1 MFERLA
7 RLINRVPWVVV
18 GAAIVFAA
26 VAGVLGSPVSKS
38 LQVGGFQDPSAQSS
52 LAIDRLQSATGVRA
66 DGGIVALISTPQGA
80 TSDAAMAEANKV
92 AGIIGADPD
101 IARVLTYY
109 EAFDPSMVA
118 RDGTST
124 TVVGYWK
131 QVSDQ
136 EAVAAATRLDDNLK
150 GDPNVK
156 LGGYAA
162 INHQLNTI
170 ITDDL
175 GRAELMAFP
184 ILFLLSLWV
193 FRGVIAALLPPLVG
207 GIVILGSFL
216 FLRGVAQVHDVSI
229 FALNLAT
236 GMGLGLAIDYSLFMV
251 SRYRE
256 EMAKGAAPDA
266 AIRITLRTAGRT
278 VLFSALTIAAAAG
291 SLTVFKINFLWSMG
305 IAGVIVALTAMLVA
319 LTVLPAVLRLLGAR
333 VNWLAPRRWQQSAMS
348 TTGDFPTGGEVP
360 GEAGGWGPGFWYR
373 FSHFVMRWPLPLAA
387 VSAAL
392 LIALGLPFAG
402 IRFNSV
408 DQTDLP
414 KTSDARQVS
423 DTLIRDYGKPAT
435 ASLTIVAE
443 VPASGGAQVQALANT
458 FQSLAGVARVGA
470 PQPVG
475 ADTWSFDVVTTG
487 RNFDSST
494 AALVREV
501 RAVQAPFTFLVSG
514 QAAAFVDLQS
524 SLASRM
530 PLAIALVAGATLVL
544 LFLMTGSV
552 VLPIKAVLMN
562 LLTLSAAFGVLV
574 LVFQDGRLEN
584 LLAYTSQGALESTQ
598 PVLLFAIVFGLSTD
612 YGVFLLTRIKEAH
625 DAGVPNTEAVATGLQ
640 RTGRIITAAALLF
653 CVAIGAFAT
662 SQIIFIKEL
671 GIGIAAGV
679 IVDATVVRAFLV
691 PSLMALLGRWNWWAP
706 RPLRWLYG
714 RAGMGDSMP
723 QLPQKVIA

>member
-7 RLINRVPWVVV
+7 RVINRVPWIVI

-26 VAGVLGSPVSKS
+26 VAGMFGGPVSKS

-52 LAIDRLQSATGVRA
+52 LAVDRLESATGMRA
-66 DGGIVALISTPQGA
+66 DGGIVALVMTNQGA
-80 TSDAAMAEANKV
+80 TSDAAVAEVTRV
-92 AGIIGADPD
+92 ARVIAADPD
-101 IARVLTYY
+101 IARALTYY
-109 EAFDPSMVA
+109 QTHDPSMVA
-118 RDGTST
+118 RDGSST
-124 TVVGYWK
+124 IVIGYWNRI
-131 QVSDQ
+131 SDQ
-136 EAVAAATRLDDNLK
+136 QAVDGATRLADELK
-150 GDPNVK
+150 SDPSVRM
-156 LGGYAA
+156 GGFAA

-170 ITDDL
+170 ITGDL
-175 GRAELMAFP
+175 ARAEMLAFP

-207 GIVILGSFL
+207 GVVILGAFL
-216 FLRGVAQVHDVSI
+216 FLRGVAEVHPVSI

-251 SRYRE
+251 SRFRE
-256 EMAKGAAPDA
+256 EMANGSAPDA
-266 AIRITLRTAGRT
+266 AIRTTLRTAGRT
-278 VLFSALTIAAAAG
+278 VLFSSLTIAAAAG

-305 IAGVIVALTAMLVA
+305 VAGLIVALTACAVS

-333 VNWLAPRRWQQSAMS
+333 VNWLAPKRWQQAVRQ
-348 TTGDFPTGGEVP
+348 P
-360 GEAGGWGPGFWYR
+360 AGNSGFWYR
-373 FSHFVMRWPLPLAA
+373 FARFVMARPLPIAA
-387 VSAAL
+387 LSAAL

-414 KTSDARQVS
+414 ASSDARHVS
-423 DTLIRDYGKPAT
+423 DTLMSHYGKPSTAT
-435 ASLTIVAE
+435 LTIVAE
-443 VPASGGAQVQALANT
+443 APSTAGADVQAFADNLG
-458 FQSLAGVARVGA
+458 SVSGVTHVAP
-470 PQPVG
+470 PQPIG
-475 ADTWSFDVVTTG
+475 NDTWSFDVVTSGGT
-487 RNFDSST
+487 FDPST
-494 AALVREV
+494 QALVRGV
-501 RAVQAPFTFLVSG
+501 RAKSAPFTFLVSG
-514 QAAAFVDLQS
+514 QAAAFVDLQQSLS
-524 SLASRM
+524 SRLA
-530 PLAIALVAGATLVL
+530 LAIALVGGATVVL

-574 LVFQDGRLEN
+574 LIFQDGRLEN
-584 LLAYTSQGALESTQ
+584 LLAYASQGALESTQ

-679 IVDATVVRAFLV
+679 LVDATVVRAFLV
-691 PSLMALLGRWNWWAP
+691 PSLMGLLGNWNWWAP
-706 RPLRWLYG
+706 RPLRWLFNH
-714 RAGMGDSMP
+714 AGLSEAVP
-723 QLPQKVIA
+723 HPA